1 MTSDAVEMRDA
12 AARGDASLADL
23 RQAASGCRACDLY
36 RNATQTVFGEGPE
49 DAPLM
54 LVGEQPGDK
63 EDLEGHPF
71 VGPAG
76 RILAEALE
84 IAGIA
89 RELESVVSRISPD
102 ATSEVL
108 RAPWVASAILDTAK
122 RVNADLIAMGTHGR
136 KGFTRL
142 MLGSAAEY
150 VVRHAECPVV
160 TLHSDAPAA
169 S

>member
-1 MTSDAVEMRDA
+1 M
-12 AARGDASLADL
+12 
-23 RQAASGCRACDLY
+23 
-36 RNATQTVFGEGPE
+36 
-49 DAPLM
+49 
-54 LVGEQPGDK
+54 QP
-63 EDLEGHPF
+63 
-71 VGPAG
+71 
-76 RILAEALE
+76 RILVAFDFSPASHKALAWAAGLHKTTGGAPIHVVHVVNPMPAVARAGMTAFSAPSEEE

-89 RELESVVSRISPD
+89 RELESVIRRISPD

-169 S
+169 G